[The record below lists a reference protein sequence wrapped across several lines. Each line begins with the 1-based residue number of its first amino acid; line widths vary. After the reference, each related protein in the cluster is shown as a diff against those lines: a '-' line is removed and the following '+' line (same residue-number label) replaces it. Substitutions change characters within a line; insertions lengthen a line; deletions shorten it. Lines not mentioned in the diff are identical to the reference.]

1 MVQFIVLGYIP
12 GTDIRVNF
20 ELIAQLLAVGAL
32 VYLIWLYRKEGLY
45 VKQRMIEAINSIVV

>member
-20 ELIAQLLAVGAL
+20 ELIAQLIAAGAV

-45 VKQRMIEAINSIVV
+45 IRQRIIEAIDAVVI